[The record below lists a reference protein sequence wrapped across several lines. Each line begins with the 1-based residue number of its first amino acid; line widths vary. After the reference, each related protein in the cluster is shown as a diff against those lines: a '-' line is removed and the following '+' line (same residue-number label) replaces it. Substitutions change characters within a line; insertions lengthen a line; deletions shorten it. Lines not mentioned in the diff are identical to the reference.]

1 MIAIIRRLLV
11 LLVRILV
18 GARNDWR
25 GCAPDPRR
33 RFYFANHSSHFDT
46 VAVIAALP
54 WSVRRLTHPVAA
66 SDYWAR
72 AGSGNSLPKG
82 ACALFWSTE
91 SHVCTAIRLVRWK
104 DCSGRVVL
112 S

>member
-1 MIAIIRRLLV
+1 MIAIIRRLFV

-33 RFYFANHSSHFDT
+33 RIYFANHSSHFE
-46 VAVIAALP
+46 P
-54 WSVRRLTHPVAA
+54 W
-66 SDYWAR
+66 
-72 AGSGNSLPKG
+72 
-82 ACALFWSTE
+82 
-91 SHVCTAIRLVRWK
+91 
-104 DCSGRVVL
+104 L